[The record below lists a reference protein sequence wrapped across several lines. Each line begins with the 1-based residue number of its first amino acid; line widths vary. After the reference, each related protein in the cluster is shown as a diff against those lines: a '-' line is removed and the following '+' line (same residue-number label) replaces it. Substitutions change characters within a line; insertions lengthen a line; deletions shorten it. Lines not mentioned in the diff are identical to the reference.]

1 MYNECQ
7 DCDRMDCRDRG
18 CIAPTSASN
27 SSKINHEYTKRPRV
41 KIPKSRDLYEGSYT
55 LDDLS
60 ELKNGAELNINLYYN
75 ETYIFLSWG
84 EDESD
89 EEYIKRMIKL
99 DKAAEKRKHN
109 AIKNASKK
117 AKEEA
122 EKTLLNSAMSKLS
135 KEELEV
141 LKRNLNK

>member
-55 LDDLS
+55 L
-60 ELKNGAELNINLYYN
+60 
-75 ETYIFLSWG
+75 
-84 EDESD
+84 
-89 EEYIKRMIKL
+89 
-99 DKAAEKRKHN
+99 
-109 AIKNASKK
+109 NASKK